1 MITIPNGL
9 SFIRGPLAILFW
21 QGTPSVRLGVIFLAM
36 VSDSIDGYFARR
48 FKSTSQFGA
57 ILDPVM
63 DKFFVLSALTAL
75 LFEGKMALWEMA
87 AMLSRDFFLL
97 LYGFILTVTGN
108 LKTITFRAIRWGK
121 ITTALQFVVLMCL
134 CSDFSVHW
142 SVYVSFVGMG
152 LFAFF
157 ELFEARKPA
166 SLI

>member
-36 VSDSIDGYFARR
+36 VTDSVDGYFARR
-48 FKSTSQFGA
+48 FKSSSQFGA

-63 DKFFVLSALTAL
+63 DKFFVMSALVAF
-75 LFEGKMALWEMA
+75 LFEGKIALWEMA

-97 LYGFILTVTGN
+97 LYGIILTVSGK

-121 ITTALQFVVLMCL
+121 VTTALQFVVLMCL
-134 CSDFSVHW
+134 CTNYSVHW
-142 SVYVSFVGMG
+142 SVYVSFIVMG
-152 LFAFF
+152 VLAFF
-157 ELFEARKPA
+157 ELFESRKPA
-166 SLI
+166 SLT